1 MPKTTDPVTEQLA
14 KELRNSAEN
23 LIARCKEL
31 AEEAARLK
39 QRAADLAQ
47 RVKQHDDKLYR
58 R

>member
-1 MPKTTDPVTEQLA
+1 
-14 KELRNSAEN
+14 LRG
-23 LIARCKEL
+23 CKEL